1 MFDYLD
7 GGDVDNDNYQ
17 ERHEDLL
24 KRLSKAL
31 DRKHFYSIENLSFS
45 ALSKI
50 SSWHEKEQERIKDW
64 FNDESHQSISV
75 DLSSILNSEKP
86 DREKAAKWLDENLGS
101 IDLNVLMQLVADT
114 RVRAVSD
121 SMRAKTEKRVKRTAK
136 KHKVLAWRWLTIEA
150 RMNVDKYEDSSR
162 GENPKKYSKNSA
174 TPILAEEFNISER
187 HIRNAYLTSVES
199 NKEIFPQGV
208 SEARKNVR
216 LKKFPPEIYDDL
228 INLITQ

>member
-7 GGDVDNDNYQ
+7 DNNDNYQ

-24 KRLSKAL
+24 GRLSKAL

-50 SSWHEKEQERIKDW
+50 SIWHEKEQERVKDW
-64 FNDESHQSISV
+64 FNDESHKSISV

-121 SMRAKTEKRVKRTAK
+121 LMRAKTEKRVKRTAK
-136 KHKVLAWRWLTIEA
+136 KHKVLAWRWLTISHQQKISYHKNQMDTSFQSYPKCAPHQPSVLMTCGISLPSTCVLSCATAA
-150 RMNVDKYEDSSR
+150 RC
-162 GENPKKYSKNSA
+162 G
-174 TPILAEEFNISER
+174 
-187 HIRNAYLTSVES
+187 
-199 NKEIFPQGV
+199 
-208 SEARKNVR
+208 
-216 LKKFPPEIYDDL
+216 
-228 INLITQ
+228 